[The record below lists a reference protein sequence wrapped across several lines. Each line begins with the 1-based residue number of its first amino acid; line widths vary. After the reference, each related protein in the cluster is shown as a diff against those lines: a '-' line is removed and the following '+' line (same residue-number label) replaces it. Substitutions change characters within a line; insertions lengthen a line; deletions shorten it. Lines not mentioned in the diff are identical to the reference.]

1 MQRFVTPRS
10 PPVNAPS
17 VRFNRLRLGI
27 VVLGALVILT
37 FAGSSA
43 YDTWRSYQYSIK
55 AAEREIGNEANALA
69 EQTAWTLQAV
79 DLLLLDTARWFR
91 SDTQG
96 VPPEGLDA
104 ALAIRTAGLQQV
116 RQVMI
121 IDAQGNQRY
130 RSRAL
135 STPNLNISDRSY
147 FTAQRDSAGI
157 GLFMSEPLVTRSE
170 GRPAVVFSRR
180 IDDDRGT
187 FAGIVTATVDLEDL
201 NQFYRAANVG
211 MAGSIQLLRDD
222 GTLLVRNPPIP
233 KSIGQKFPALA
244 MPPASAAARVTNPL
258 DGAEDFIAVA
268 PVRATRLRIAV
279 TREAAAALRPWRDE
293 TIRDGVRTLIIA
305 LFGALT
311 IAALL
316 RQLSRAAASEKALRE
331 SEERYALAMEGANEG
346 HWDWDITTDRLF
358 LSPKMKMLGG
368 QDPECAIDSRAEWR
382 KKFLIHP
389 DDEPRFEEQL
399 REHVQGRTPRFECE
413 YRVRHA
419 DGNWYWLLAR
429 GRCLRDATGEPVRFV
444 GSAID
449 VTSQKQAQID
459 KEALEAQLRQSQK
472 MEAIGTLA
480 GGIAHDFN
488 NILGA
493 ILGYGELALQES
505 AERSAL
511 RRYLDNV
518 MHATERAKM
527 LVERILGFSRS
538 GLGDR
543 EPVNVQGVIVEA
555 LDLLEASLP
564 SGIRLQRHIDAGNA
578 AVMGDATYLHQVAMN
593 LCTNAIHAMQQH
605 GGVLSVGLERA
616 QLVDSLTLSRGS
628 LVPGHYVRLTVGD
641 TGAGIA
647 AAVLDRIFDPFFT
660 TKQIGDGTGLGL
672 SVVHGIVTDLGGA
685 IRVETTLSKGT
696 TFEIWLPVAGEI
708 PARAV
713 EADRALRRGNG
724 EVIMIVDDERPL
736 VELAEEIAAQVGYE
750 PVGFNS
756 SRAALDALRAAPH
769 RFDAVVTD
777 EAMPE
782 LTGIELARQIREI
795 RPAMPVILMT
805 GYGSEEL
812 MGAATRIGVSEV
824 LRKPLLRADLADA
837 LARVIDIPSSAL

>member
-1 MQRFVTPRS
+1 MQSSVTPRS
-10 PPVNAPS
+10 SPPNTPS

-27 VVLGALVILT
+27 VVLGVLVILT
-37 FAGSSA
+37 FAGSSG
-43 YDTWRSYQYSIK
+43 YDTWRSYRYSINS
-55 AAEREIGNEANALA
+55 AEREIGNEANALA

-79 DLLLLDTARWFR
+79 DILLLDTVRWYR
-91 SDTQG
+91 SDSHG
-96 VPPEGLDA
+96 MPPEALDA
-104 ALAIRTAGLQQV
+104 ALAVRTAGLQQV

-147 FTAQRDSAGI
+147 FTAQRDSADV

-170 GRPAVVFSRR
+170 HRAAVVLSRR

-187 FAGIVTATVDLEDL
+187 FAGIITATVDLEDL
-201 NQFYRAANVG
+201 NQFYRAANMG
-211 MAGSIQLLRDD
+211 MAGAIQLLRDD

-233 KSIGQKFPALA
+233 KAVGQKFPSLA
-244 MPPASAAARVTNPL
+244 VPASSAARVTNPI
-258 DGAEDFIAVA
+258 DGTEDLIAVA
-268 PVRATRLRIAV
+268 PVRATRLRVAV
-279 TREAAAALRPWRDE
+279 TREAAAALKPWRDE
-293 TIRDGVRTLIIA
+293 TIRVAVRTLIIM

-316 RQLSRAAASEKALRE
+316 RQIRRAAASEKALRE
-331 SEERYALAMEGANEG
+331 SEQRYALAMEGANEG
-346 HWDWDITTDRLF
+346 HWDWDIPTDRLF

-368 QDPECAIDSRAEWR
+368 QSPESEIESRAEWR
-382 KKFLIHP
+382 AKTHIHP
-389 DDEPRFEEQL
+389 DDEARFEERL
-399 REHVQGRTPRFECE
+399 REHFEGRTPRFECE

-419 DGNWYWLLAR
+419 DGSWRWLLAR
-429 GRCLRDATGEPVRFV
+429 GRCLRDSTGRPVRLV
-444 GSAID
+444 GSAMD

-505 AERSAL
+505 AHQSAL

-543 EPVNVQGVIVEA
+543 EPVNVQGVIVET

-564 SGIRLQRHIDAGNA
+564 AEIRLERHIDAGNA

-593 LCTNAIHAMQQH
+593 LCTNAIHAMEH
-605 GGVLSVGLERA
+605 RGGVLSVGLQLA
-616 QLVDSLTLSRGS
+616 QLYEGRTLSRGS

-641 TGAGIA
+641 TGAGIE
-647 AAVLDRIFDPFFT
+647 AAVIDRIFDPFFT
-660 TKQIGDGTGLGL
+660 TKQTGEGTGLGL

-685 IRVETTLSKGT
+685 IRVETAPGKGT

-708 PARAV
+708 PAPAA

-724 EVIMIVDDERPL
+724 EIIMIVDDERPL
-736 VELAEEIAAQVGYE
+736 VELAEEIVAQVGYE
-750 PVGFNS
+750 PVGFNA
-756 SRAALDALRAAPH
+756 SRAALDAFRAAPH
-769 RFDAVVTD
+769 RFDAVITD

-782 LTGIELARQIREI
+782 LTGIELARRVREI

-805 GYGSEEL
+805 GYGSAEL
-812 MGAATRIGVSEV
+812 MSEAARIGVSEV
-824 LRKPLLRADLADA
+824 LRKPLRRADLADA
-837 LARVIDIPSSAL
+837 LARVLDIRAPGP

>member
-1 MQRFVTPRS
+1 MQSFVTPRS
-10 PPVNAPS
+10 PPTHQPS

-27 VVLGALVILT
+27 VLLGVLVILI

-43 YDTWRSYQYSIK
+43 YDAWRSYRYSINS
-55 AAEREIGNEANALA
+55 AEREIGNEANALA

-79 DLLLLDTARWFR
+79 DLLLLDTARWYR
-91 SDTQG
+91 SDGQG
-96 VPPEGLDA
+96 IAPEGLDA
-104 ALAIRTAGLQQV
+104 ALAVRTAGLQQV

-147 FTAQRDSAGI
+147 FTAQRDSADV

-170 GRPAVVFSRR
+170 HRAAVVLSRR
-180 IDDDRGT
+180 IDDDRGA
-187 FAGIVTATVDLEDL
+187 FAGIITATVDLEDL

-211 MAGSIQLLRDD
+211 MAGAIQLLRDD

-233 KSIGQKFPALA
+233 KSVGQKFPLLA
-244 MPPASAAARVTNPL
+244 AAAPAAARVSNPV
-258 DGAEDFIAVA
+258 DGTEDFIAVA
-268 PVRATRLRIAV
+268 PVRATHLRVAV
-279 TREAAAALRPWRDE
+279 TREVAAALHPWRDE
-293 TIRDGVRTLIIA
+293 TIRVGARTLIIMLFSA
-305 LFGALT
+305 LI

-316 RQLSRAAASEKALRE
+316 RQLRRAAASEKALRE

-346 HWDWDITTDRLF
+346 HWDWDIPTDRLF

-368 QDPECAIDSRAEWR
+368 QNPDSVIDTRAEWR
-382 KKFLIHP
+382 ANTHLHP
-389 DDEPRFEEQL
+389 DDEPRFEERL
-399 REHVQGRTPRFECE
+399 REHIEGRTARFECE

-419 DGNWYWLLAR
+419 DGKWCWLLAR
-429 GRCLRDATGEPVRFV
+429 GRCLRDPTGRPVRLV
-444 GSAID
+444 GSVMD

-472 MEAIGTLA
+472 LEAIGTLA

-505 AERSAL
+505 PRESAL

-543 EPVNVQGVIVEA
+543 EPVNVQGVIVET
-555 LDLLEASLP
+555 LDMLEASLP
-564 SGIRLQRHIDAGNA
+564 PGIRLETHIDAGNA

-593 LCTNAIHAMQQH
+593 LCTNAIHAMEQH
-605 GGVLSVGLERA
+605 GGMLRVRLELA
-616 QLVDSLTLSRGS
+616 QLQESLTLTRGS
-628 LVPGHYVRLTVGD
+628 LVPGRHVRLTVDD
-641 TGAGIA
+641 TGPGIE

-660 TKQIGDGTGLGL
+660 TKQVGEGTGLGL

-685 IRVETTLSKGT
+685 IRLESALGKGT

-708 PARAV
+708 SAPQV
-713 EADRALRRGNG
+713 SADPALRRGNG
-724 EVIMIVDDERPL
+724 EIIMIVDDERPL

-750 PVGFNS
+750 PVGFSS
-756 SRAALDALRAAPH
+756 SRAALDAFRAAPH
-769 RFDAVVTD
+769 RFDAVITD

-782 LTGIELARQIREI
+782 LTGIELARQIRGI
-795 RPAMPVILMT
+795 RTALPVILMT
-805 GYGSEEL
+805 GYGSDEL
-812 MGAATRIGVSEV
+812 MTEAARIGVGEV
-824 LRKPLLRADLADA
+824 LRKPLRRADLADA
-837 LARVIDIPSSAL
+837 LARVLDIRPSGP

>member
-1 MQRFVTPRS
+1 
-10 PPVNAPS
+10 
-17 VRFNRLRLGI
+17 LGI
-27 VVLGALVILT
+27 VVLGVLVILT
-37 FAGSSA
+37 FAGSSG
-43 YDTWRSYQYSIK
+43 YDTWRSYRYSINS
-55 AAEREIGNEANALA
+55 AEREIGNEANALA

-79 DLLLLDTARWFR
+79 DILLLDTVRWYR
-91 SDTQG
+91 SDSHDM
-96 VPPEGLDA
+96 PPEALDA
-104 ALAIRTAGLQQV
+104 ALAVRTAGLQQV

-147 FTAQRDSAGI
+147 FTAQRDSADV

-170 GRPAVVFSRR
+170 HRAAVVLSRR
-180 IDDDRGT
+180 IDDERGA
-187 FAGIVTATVDLEDL
+187 FAGIITATVDLEDL
-201 NQFYRAANVG
+201 NQFYRATNMG
-211 MAGSIQLLRDD
+211 MAGAIQLLRDD
-222 GTLLVRNPPIP
+222 GTLLVRNPPVA
-233 KSIGQKFPALA
+233 KSIGQKFPSLV
-244 MPPASAAARVTNPL
+244 MPASSAARVANPI
-258 DGAEDFIAVA
+258 DGTEDFIAVA
-268 PVRATRLRIAV
+268 PVRATRLRVAV
-279 TREAAAALRPWRDE
+279 TREAAAALKPWRDE
-293 TIRDGVRTLIIA
+293 TIRVGVRTLIIM

-316 RQLSRAAASEKALRE
+316 RQIRRAAASEKALRE

-346 HWDWDITTDRLF
+346 HWDWDIRTDRLF

-368 QDPECAIDSRAEWR
+368 QNPEAEIESRAEWR
-382 KKFLIHP
+382 AKTHIHP
-389 DDEPRFEEQL
+389 DDEARFEERL
-399 REHVQGRTPRFECE
+399 REHFEGRTARFECE

-419 DGNWYWLLAR
+419 DGSWCWLLAR
-429 GRCLRDATGEPVRFV
+429 GRCLRDSTGRPVRLV
-444 GSAID
+444 GSVMD
-449 VTSQKQAQID
+449 VTPQKQAQID

-505 AERSAL
+505 AHQSAL

-543 EPVNVQGVIVEA
+543 EPVNVQGVIVET

-564 SGIRLQRHIDAGNA
+564 PVIRLERHIDAGDA

-593 LCTNAIHAMQQH
+593 LCTNAIHAMELL
-605 GGVLSVGLERA
+605 GGVLRVGL
-616 QLVDSLTLSRGS
+616 QLAHLDEALTLSRGS

-641 TGAGIA
+641 TGAGIE
-647 AAVLDRIFDPFFT
+647 AAVVDRIFDPFFT
-660 TKQIGDGTGLGL
+660 TKQTGEGTGLGL

-685 IRVETTLSKGT
+685 IRVETALGKGT

-708 PARAV
+708 PAPAA

-724 EVIMIVDDERPL
+724 EIIMIVDDERPL
-736 VELAEEIAAQVGYE
+736 VELAEEIAAQAGYE
-750 PVGFNS
+750 PVGFS
-756 SRAALDALRAAPH
+756 VSRAALEAFRAAPQ
-769 RFDAVVTD
+769 RFDAVITD

-782 LTGIELARQIREI
+782 LTGIELARQVREI

-805 GYGSEEL
+805 GYGSGEL
-812 MGAATRIGVSEV
+812 MSEATRIGVSEV
-824 LRKPLLRADLADA
+824 LRKPLRRADLADA
-837 LARVIDIPSSAL
+837 LARVLDIRSSGP

>member
-1 MQRFVTPRS
+1 
-10 PPVNAPS
+10 
-17 VRFNRLRLGI
+17 LGI
-27 VVLGALVILT
+27 VVLGVLVILT
-37 FAGSSA
+37 FAGSSG
-43 YDTWRSYQYSIK
+43 YDTWRSYRYSINS
-55 AAEREIGNEANALA
+55 AEREIGNEANALA

-79 DLLLLDTARWFR
+79 DILLLDTVRWYR
-91 SDTQG
+91 SDSHG
-96 VPPEGLDA
+96 MPSEALDA
-104 ALAIRTAGLQQV
+104 ALAVRTVGLQQV

-147 FTAQRDSAGI
+147 FTAQRDSADV

-170 GRPAVVFSRR
+170 HRAAVVLSRR

-187 FAGIVTATVDLEDL
+187 FAGIITATVDLEDL
-201 NQFYRAANVG
+201 NQFYRAANMG
-211 MAGSIQLLRDD
+211 MAGAIQLLRDD

-233 KSIGQKFPALA
+233 KSVGQKFPSLA
-244 MPPASAAARVTNPL
+244 VTASSAARVTNPI
-258 DGAEDFIAVA
+258 DGTEDFIAVA
-268 PVRATRLRIAV
+268 PVRATRLRVAV
-279 TREAAAALRPWRDE
+279 TREAAAALKPWRDE
-293 TIRDGVRTLIIA
+293 TIRVGVRTLIIM

-316 RQLSRAAASEKALRE
+316 RQIRRAAASEKALRE
-331 SEERYALAMEGANEG
+331 SEQRYALAMEGANEG
-346 HWDWDITTDRLF
+346 HWDWDIPTDRLF

-368 QDPECAIDSRAEWR
+368 QSPESEIESRTEWR
-382 KKFLIHP
+382 AKTHIHP
-389 DDEPRFEEQL
+389 DDEARFEERL
-399 REHVQGRTPRFECE
+399 REHFEGRTARFECE

-419 DGNWYWLLAR
+419 DGSWCWLLAR
-429 GRCLRDATGEPVRFV
+429 GRCLRDSTGRPVRLV
-444 GSAID
+444 GSVID

-505 AERSAL
+505 AHQSAL

-518 MHATERAKM
+518 MHATQRAKM

-543 EPVNVQGVIVEA
+543 EPVNVQGVIVET

-564 SGIRLQRHIDAGNA
+564 PEIRLERHIDAGDA

-593 LCTNAIHAMQQH
+593 LCTNAIHAMEH
-605 GGVLSVGLERA
+605 RGGVLSVGLELA
-616 QLVDSLTLSRGS
+616 QLDEGLTLSRGS
-628 LVPGHYVRLTVGD
+628 LVPGRYVRLTVGD
-641 TGAGIA
+641 TGDGIE

-660 TKQIGDGTGLGL
+660 TKQTGEGTGLGL

-685 IRVETTLSKGT
+685 IRVETALGKGT

-708 PARAV
+708 PAPAA

-724 EVIMIVDDERPL
+724 EIIMIVDDERSL
-736 VELAEEIAAQVGYE
+736 VELAEEIVAQVGYE
-750 PVGFNS
+750 PVGFS
-756 SRAALDALRAAPH
+756 VSRAALDAFRAAPH
-769 RFDAVVTD
+769 RFEAVITD

-782 LTGIELARQIREI
+782 LTGIELARQVREI

-805 GYGSEEL
+805 GYGSAEL
-812 MGAATRIGVSEV
+812 MSEATRIGVSEV
-824 LRKPLLRADLADA
+824 LRKPLRRADLADA
-837 LARVIDIPSSAL
+837 LARVLDIRPSGP